1 MRIRLTAA
9 ASWRFIALRRVGL
22 RWIGRIDCIGIRRYN
37 DIRIIEYANERIT
50 MDDSRDAAELLKSF
64 SHPTRLAILFELV
77 IGPKCVTDMEDL
89 LPARQAN
96 ISQHLAVLRHA
107 KLVDFAQDGALRCYY
122 LCRPRLVEDMLAL
135 VSRNDVVVKRTSEEI
150 QADKER
156 LAKATAKSNSRNS
169 QPSRREA
176 AKR

>member
-1 MRIRLTAA
+1 M
-9 ASWRFIALRRVGL
+9 ALE
-22 RWIGRIDCIGIRRYN
+22 D
-37 DIRIIEYANERIT
+37 AQA
-50 MDDSRDAAELLKSF
+50 AAELLKAF
-64 SHPTRLAILFELV
+64 SHPTRLAILVELV
-77 IGPKCVTDMEDL
+77 AGPKCVTDMEEL

-122 LCRPRLVEDMLAL
+122 LCRPLLVRDMLTLAG
-135 VSRNDVVVKRTSEEI
+135 RNDPVVRRTAEEI

-156 LAKATAKSNSRNS
+156 LAKALAKSAALKTKSE
-169 QPSRREA
+169 RRLA